1 MGYFFAFLGN
11 MPAFI
16 KNIFYSIFKSLHPCP
31 KGRGF
36 LFFIKIKMNNYLI
49 ENFYIDNNTNKNKFL
64 LQYL

>member
-1 MGYFFAFLGN
+1 

-16 KNIFYSIFKSLHPCP
+16 KNFFYSIFKSLHPRP